1 MAMIFTGRY
10 VSLNTLMNIVFFAS
24 IVLYFVSSV
33 LLFSGSVFKKQT
45 LLKLAWIGTL
55 TGFAVHTAYAVMR
68 GVVAGRIPMSN
79 QFEFAM
85 MMAWGCVLLG
95 VILRVRLKADWI
107 LSIAVPIAF
116 IVQSYA
122 ALQPRDINE
131 LMPALRSAWFALHI
145 GTAVFSYASFAL
157 AGCIGVKYLVSA
169 KKGGETAASEHL
181 DQLDRLAYKLIAF
194 GFLMLTIVILSG
206 CVWAEQAWSTFWSWD
221 PKETWALIT
230 WIIYAIFLHQRL
242 RKSWRGKRMAWFA
255 IIAFICVLF
264 TFAGVNTLLP
274 GLHAY
279 A

>member
-1 MAMIFTGRY
+1 MDTL
-10 VSLNTLMNIVFFAS
+10 LNILFFSS
-24 IVLYFVSSV
+24 IVLYFIASV
-33 LLFSGSVFKKQT
+33 LLFSGSVFKKSK
-45 LLKLAWIGTL
+45 LLKLAWIVTL
-55 TGFAVHTAYAVMR
+55 TGFAVHTAYAVLR
-68 GVVAGRIPMSN
+68 GIVAGRLPMSN

-95 VILRVRLKADWI
+95 IVLRLRLKADWI
-107 LSIAVPIAF
+107 LPIAIPIAF

-131 LMPALRSAWFALHI
+131 LMPALRSAWFGLHI
-145 GTAVFSYASFAL
+145 GAAVFSYASFAL
-157 AGCIGVKYLVSA
+157 SGCIGVKYLLAV
-169 KKGGETAASEHL
+169 KKGGEAASEEHL
-181 DQLDRLAYKLIAF
+181 EQLDRLSYKLIAF